1 MERDGGT
8 WSSRQM
14 DTCLEAGWET
24 APLGP
29 PAPGMLGLCSPPAR
43 CPSAQRDEW
52 AKQALL
58 LSFHFISQSR
68 TPRPGEGSNVV
79 K

>member
-29 PAPGMLGLCSPPAR
+29 PAPGIPGVCLACV
-43 CPSAQRDEW
+43 
-52 AKQALL
+52 ALL
-58 LSFHFISQSR
+58 LGAQV
-68 TPRPGEGSNVV
+68 PREM
-79 K
+79 